1 MIWKS
6 HLFIYF
12 QISNQLLSLLRN
24 FNRSVLFSPLPSQ
37 TLGFIE
43 ICTREIQPNVSTLDA
58 SGASTS
64 VGLTL
69 LFGRLA
75 SVRGD
80 TPPGPVSRDPAKKS
94 VQVAKS
100 LSRPAR
106 SSSFGNAPRG
116 LSIVWETCDH
126 FGVVGTEGQ
135 DAPGKGVCLPAD
147 HLLPAERW
155 HCTWGRA
162 AETRGVLP

>member
-80 TPPGPVSRDPAKKS
+80 TIRDLFPGTQQRKACKLRKVFQDPARAS
-94 VQVAKS
+94 C
-100 LSRPAR
+100 
-106 SSSFGNAPRG
+106 FGNAPHG
-116 LSIVWETCDH
+116 LSIVLETCDH
-126 FGVVGTEGQ
+126 LGVVVTEGQ
-135 DAPGKGVCLPAD
+135 DARGTGVCLPAD
-147 HLLPAERW
+147 HLLSEERW
-155 HCTWGRA
+155 HCTWGWA